1 MTIGSEIAFQSASEL
16 RDLIRDKQVSPVEL
30 VRLYFERIDS
40 LNPQLNAYLTLARDE
55 AEATAQDAED
65 AVMRGDDL
73 GPLHGVPIGVKD
85 LESTA
90 GIRTTGG
97 SLVFKDRVPT
107 ADSVVVERVRASGA
121 IILGKTNTPELGL
134 LGSTESRLGDC
145 RNPWDTSRSTGGSS
159 GGAGAALTAGL
170 CALATGGD
178 GGGSIRIPASFCGV
192 YGIKPTQGRVPKF
205 GGVAG
210 PPMANQFSQQGP
222 MSRTVKDSAVLL
234 QVVAGHDPRDPGSLR
249 EAPEDYVA
257 ATERGVEGLRVGW
270 SVDLGYAPAE
280 AEVASMSATAAGVF
294 EELGC
299 TVEDADFAIESPFD
313 TFWALFTANLYAGYG
328 DLLRDHPDEI
338 TWYTRRCLENGATVT
353 GGQYSS
359 ELGRM
364 DELKSRFA
372 TLFETY
378 DLVLTPTMPTTAFPL
393 GEPPAQIDGR
403 DAYREI
409 AVPALTYPINMI
421 GHPAASIP
429 CGIASDGLPVGLHV
443 IGRPGDEA
451 TILAASAAFE
461 RARPWDDRRPP
472 VS

>member
-1 MTIGSEIAFQSASEL
+1 MTTGNDIAFQSASEL
-16 RDLIRDKQVSPVEL
+16 RDLIREKQVSPVEL

-55 AEATAQDAED
+55 AEATARDAED

-159 GGAGAALTAGL
+159 GGSGAALTAGL

-249 EAPEDYVA
+249 EAPRGLRRGDGARRRRSPSRLVGRSGIRAGRGRGRQYVGHRR
-257 ATERGVEGLRVGW
+257 RGVRRAGLHRGGRGLCHRVPLRH
-270 SVDLGYAPAE
+270 VLGPVHGQPVRGLWRSAARPPGRDHVVHE
-280 AEVASMSATAAGVF
+280 AVPGKRRDGNGRPV
-294 EELGC
+294 
-299 TVEDADFAIESPFD
+299 
-313 TFWALFTANLYAGYG
+313 
-328 DLLRDHPDEI
+328 LLRAGP
-338 TWYTRRCLENGATVT
+338 
-353 GGQYSS
+353 
-359 ELGRM
+359 
-364 DELKSRFA
+364 
-372 TLFETY
+372 
-378 DLVLTPTMPTTAFPL
+378 
-393 GEPPAQIDGR
+393 DGR
-403 DAYREI
+403 AQVALRHALRDVR
-409 AVPALTYPINMI
+409 PA
-421 GHPAASIP
+421 
-429 CGIASDGLPVGLHV
+429 C
-443 IGRPGDEA
+443 
-451 TILAASAAFE
+451 
-461 RARPWDDRRPP
+461 
-472 VS
+472 

>member
-1 MTIGSEIAFQSASEL
+1 MTTGNDIAFQSASEL
-16 RDLIRDKQVSPVEL
+16 RDLIRGKQVSPVEL
-30 VRLYFERIDS
+30 VRLYFERIDR
-40 LNPQLNAYLTLARDE
+40 LNPQLNAYLTLVQDQAQE
-55 AEATAQDAED
+55 AAQAAED

-97 SLVFKDRVPT
+97 SLVFEDRVPT
-107 ADSVVVERVRASGA
+107 ADSTVVERVRASGA

-159 GGAGAALTAGL
+159 GGAGAALAAGL

-257 ATERGVEGLRVGW
+257 ATERGVEGLRIGW
-270 SVDLGYAPAE
+270 SLDLGYAPAE
-280 AEVASMSATAAGVF
+280 AEVAEYVGHRRRGVRRAGLHRGGRGLCHRVPLRHVLGPVHGQPVRGLWRSAARPPGRDHVVHEAVPGKRRDGNGRPVLLRAGPDGRAQVALRHALRDVRPRCLRRRCRPRPSPWGSRRRRSTAA
-294 EELGC
+294 
-299 TVEDADFAIESPFD
+299 TH
-313 TFWALFTANLYAGYG
+313 TA
-328 DLLRDHPDEI
+328 R
-338 TWYTRRCLENGATVT
+338 
-353 GGQYSS
+353 
-359 ELGRM
+359 
-364 DELKSRFA
+364 SRFPPS
-372 TLFETY
+372 
-378 DLVLTPTMPTTAFPL
+378 PTRST
-393 GEPPAQIDGR
+393 
-403 DAYREI
+403 
-409 AVPALTYPINMI
+409 
-421 GHPAASIP
+421 
-429 CGIASDGLPVGLHV
+429 
-443 IGRPGDEA
+443 
-451 TILAASAAFE
+451 
-461 RARPWDDRRPP
+461 
-472 VS
+472 